1 MHAVVLAG
9 GRGVRLRPYTTCLP
23 KPLVPIGDRYSILEI
38 ILRQLAAQGFGSVS
52 LALGHLGHLIRAY
65 VGDGSQWGLERVEYV
80 TETRP
85 LGTIGPLV
93 PMRDRLCTDFLVMN
107 GDVLTDLDYGDLL
120 RKHAASGAKL
130 TVATHPRQVRIDFG
144 VLTSRDG
151 HIVRFV
157 EKPVIDY
164 RVSMGVYAMNV
175 AALAPYTPGAPL
187 GFDQL
192 VLDLIAGGEEPAEY
206 QFSGQWLD
214 IGRPDDY
221 DRANAEF
228 ARFGPRLLGEAC
240 R

>member
-9 GRGVRLRPYTTCLP
+9 GQGVRLRPYTTCLP
-23 KPLVPIGDRYSILEI
+23 KPLVPILEI
-38 ILRQLAAQGFGSVS
+38 ILRQLSAQGFRCVT

-65 VGDGSQWGLERVEYV
+65 VGDGTQWGLEQIEYV
-80 TETRP
+80 TETEP

-93 PMRDRLCTDFLVMN
+93 QMRDRLLPDFVVMN
-107 GDVLTDLDYGDLL
+107 GDVLTDLNYGDLL
-120 RKHAASGAKL
+120 RHHTRQGAKL
-130 TVATHPRQVRIDFG
+130 TVATYPRQVRIDFG

-151 HIVRFV
+151 HIVRFS

-164 RVSMGVYAMNV
+164 WVSMGVYAMNV
-175 AALAPYTPGAPL
+175 AALRAYIPGAPL

-206 QFSGQWLD
+206 RFAGRWLD

-228 ARFGPRLLGEAC
+228 EVLRPALLKGA
-240 R
+240 